1 MEVHTVVLG
10 LSPFSMELEGSVRG
24 SCGMEECDIGRRV
37 RVVLRGK
44 RGKRLG
50 KVAKRGLEIGVK
62 IAGFFFSVSEIYTIE
77 YIG

>member
-1 MEVHTVVLG
+1 
-10 LSPFSMELEGSVRG
+10 
-24 SCGMEECDIGRRV
+24 MEECDIGRRV